1 MKFGRLC
8 LWLMFFTLL
17 LLAADQAMVHLSAGE
32 SSAGEFRQRY
42 LAARQKLLQANAGG
56 GEDAGRPLA
65 PPRYVYVDADGNLN
79 FAESLQEVPPSLRAE
94 AQRLRD

>member
-42 LAARQKLLQANAGG
+42 LAARQKLLQANAG
-56 GEDAGRPLA
+56 RPLA